1 MYVFVLYV
9 AMFPVP
15 CIDVC
20 MFEKFRSL
28 CNTRT
33 FLTSPDDTV
42 GDRLVT
48 DDQPSDLDSLAAAKI
63 DNRFKEIMSRKKGKG
78 LIASSF
84 SM

>member
-1 MYVFVLYV
+1 M
-9 AMFPVP
+9 
-15 CIDVC
+15 CVC
-20 MFEKFRSL
+20 EKFRSL